1 MDKRGARGGPQRGD
15 VLAVHERQAAAG
27 RGVEQ
32 ADHGGVR
39 IKAQGHV
46 PGENADELDHDR
58 AAGAAPRHRQHGA
71 VLGGHGLARRRLDG
85 ARGERL
91 EALGHGVQQRHRI
104 QNRLDV
110 GARQDEHGGQATFS
124 FSGRVDER
132 GVETPSFSFRL
143 EPVRTLRQRAEERE
157 REALSAD
164 LRIRA
169 EGEALLRQ
177 ATDAVSAARAAG
189 HDTVTAGRVSAVKL
203 LTAQAY
209 LERTERLRVEAAR
222 ELARR
227 EAGFAIRR
235 ETLAAAARDRQSI
248 DKLKDRRKAEHE
260 AEWARRSQNTLD
272 ELALAVHR
280 RGSKVAA

>member
-1 MDKRGARGGPQRGD
+1 M
-15 VLAVHERQAAAG
+15 
-27 RGVEQ
+27 
-32 ADHGGVR
+32 
-39 IKAQGHV
+39 
-46 PGENADELDHDR
+46 
-58 AAGAAPRHRQHGA
+58 
-71 VLGGHGLARRRLDG
+71 
-85 ARGERL
+85 
-91 EALGHGVQQRHRI
+91 
-104 QNRLDV
+104 
-110 GARQDEHGGQATFS
+110 
-124 FSGRVDER
+124 
-132 GVETPSFSFRL
+132 ETPSFSFRL

-169 EGEALLRQ
+169 EGETLLRQ

-189 HDTVTAGRVSAVKL
+189 RDTVTAGRVSAVKL
-203 LTAQAY
+203 ITAQAY

-227 EAGFAIRR
+227 EAGVAVRR